1 MVINLF
7 IGRAG
12 IPLPGFRQ
20 DALRCPLAPAE
31 EGNLHQGEQAAPL
44 PETLLG
50 APAQPAECR
59 TTGSYSQNCVLYSS
73 IIDYPRGGGKW
84 RTYVMCV

>member
-31 EGNLHQGEQAAPL
+31 EGNLHQGEQAAPF
-44 PETLLG
+44 PIVS
-50 APAQPAECR
+50 PYS
-59 TTGSYSQNCVLYSS
+59 GSWLSNQV
-73 IIDYPRGGGKW
+73 
-84 RTYVMCV
+84 TA